1 MAVQT
6 QENQKVLFCPVGSL
20 FSLSISEPLD
30 EDSQMLS
37 GCFQFS
43 SEVKPG
49 WIQYDPNKITVITS
63 NEMFSPVGSPS
74 SIVQP
79 KKQIL
84 QLVTEDDVSTL
95 KILLEKPVLLCVTRR
110 HQFDNPIDVSPM
122 DTDVSNRCTVSGFDI
137 DFAVVFPPALLKEK
151 LKETLE
157 LIRVY
162 IKKKRK
168 FCVTIDLKQV
178 LKELTPQELQESDS
192 KEYVSW
198 HNTAFWLTN
207 HCKPYH
213 SLMYVNTV
221 LFWTTLFPYALFV
234 ALPYRAGRRLL
245 CKDKHLAV
253 RIPMKFTYGHVDD
266 KVVVFLWTNDP
277 PPPGEYNRNTNR
289 FSITAAHL
297 NWLRPFLRDSSM
309 ITFDLNVDNG
319 DD

>member
-30 EDSQMLS
+30 GQMLS

-63 NEMFSPVGSPS
+63 NEMFSPVYSPS

-79 KKQIL
+79 KKQML

-198 HNTAFWLTN
+198 HNTAFWVTN

>member
-30 EDSQMLS
+30 GQMLS

-63 NEMFSPVGSPS
+63 NEMFSPVYSPS

-79 KKQIL
+79 KKQML

-157 LIRVY
+157 LIRVN
-162 IKKKRK
+162 
-168 FCVTIDLKQV
+168 F
-178 LKELTPQELQESDS
+178 
-192 KEYVSW
+192 
-198 HNTAFWLTN
+198 
-207 HCKPYH
+207 
-213 SLMYVNTV
+213 
-221 LFWTTLFPYALFV
+221 
-234 ALPYRAGRRLL
+234 ALPS
-245 CKDKHLAV
+245 
-253 RIPMKFTYGHVDD
+253 T
-266 KVVVFLWTNDP
+266 
-277 PPPGEYNRNTNR
+277 
-289 FSITAAHL
+289 
-297 NWLRPFLRDSSM
+297 
-309 ITFDLNVDNG
+309 
-319 DD
+319 